1 MDPGMTVLLHA
12 AIDKPSLP
20 VAGKRGLSRVAYWLI
35 APGVLWMTLFLVVPI
50 LMIVYV
56 SFWTQTTF
64 KIEPILTTRSWA
76 AFFAS
81 DTYIGALWTTVR
93 IWLIVLFTTLLVG
106 YPTALFVGLFV
117 KNKTLSTALLVLCVI
132 PFWPFFVVAVLACAR
147 LPVKGGPFNFFFQF
161 FHIPP

>member
-12 AIDKPSLP
+12 AIDKSTLP
-20 VAGKRGLSRVAYWLI
+20 VAGKRGLRRVAYWLI
-35 APGVLWMTLFLVVPI
+35 APGGLWRTLFRVVPI

-93 IWLIVLFTTLLVG
+93 RWLFTT
-106 YPTALFVGLFV
+106 
-117 KNKTLSTALLVLCVI
+117 
-132 PFWPFFVVAVLACAR
+132 FFIMQ
-147 LPVKGGPFNFFFQF
+147 GSETS
-161 FHIPP
+161 H